1 MIPLS
6 QAQWQTETWQDQLSG
21 AVHSVQTLLD
31 ALGLPLDQAPY
42 PVDIDPHFPL
52 RVPRAFVSQMEA
64 DNWYDPLLLQ
74 VLPLAEENILT
85 PGYSDDPL
93 AEADFNPAPG
103 IIHKYHGRLLLVA
116 SPACA
121 VNCRYCFRRHFPY
134 GDNQLTRA
142 QWQQALDYI
151 RQRPDISEVILSGG
165 DPLVNSDDRLRKLVL
180 TIEEIPT
187 VKRLRIHT
195 RFPVVLPDRI
205 TSELV
210 ESLSST
216 RLSTVFVIHSNHAAE
231 ISPALH
237 DRLQMLRAAGVTLL
251 NQTVLLKGINDNWE
265 TLCDLSE
272 KLFNA
277 GVLPYYLHV
286 LDRVQ
291 GAAHF
296 ALTDQV
302 AQTLHKQMMK
312 TLPGY
317 LVPKLV
323 REDPRVAHKCPL

>member
-1 MIPLS
+1 M
-6 QAQWQTETWQDQLSG
+6 
-21 AVHSVQTLLD
+21 
-31 ALGLPLDQAPY
+31 
-42 PVDIDPHFPL
+42 
-52 RVPRAFVSQMEA
+52 
-64 DNWYDPLLLQ
+64 
-74 VLPLAEENILT
+74 
-85 PGYSDDPL
+85 
-93 AEADFNPAPG
+93 
-103 IIHKYHGRLLLVA
+103 
-116 SPACA
+116 
-121 VNCRYCFRRHFPY
+121 
-134 GDNQLTRA
+134 
-142 QWQQALDYI
+142 
-151 RQRPDISEVILSGG
+151 
-165 DPLVNSDDRLRKLVL
+165 
-180 TIEEIPT
+180 
-187 VKRLRIHT
+187 
-195 RFPVVLPDRI
+195 
-205 TSELV
+205 
-210 ESLSST
+210 
-216 RLSTVFVIHSNHAAE
+216 
-231 ISPALH
+231 
-237 DRLQMLRAAGVTLL
+237 L